1 MNSAPLV
8 HWYSA
13 QTGVSLE
20 LPSGWTQL
28 SETPG
33 AAAYSQ
39 PNVSHHPP
47 ELYAP
52 RLIIKTFAITKGATA
67 GPSEAYR
74 VLSQNT
80 HAAAPPES
88 VVQAPRELQVDGQ
101 PGSRLVLHRFD
112 ATGRKLLHYQIFV
125 QLHQHL
131 CSITGIGEAGR
142 DTQLLPLFDAATASI
157 RFIVSPRPTGNV
169 EG

>member
-1 MNSAPLV
+1 MNSAPFT

-33 AAAYSQ
+33 AAAYS
-39 PNVSHHPP
+39 HPTPSQQLP
-47 ELYAP
+47 EPYAP
-52 RLIIKTFAITKGATA
+52 RFIIKTFAITASAAA

-88 VVQAPRELQVDGQ
+88 VVQSPQEMQVDGQ

-131 CSITGIGEAGR
+131 CSITGIGEAGHEAL
-142 DTQLLPLFDAATASI
+142 LLPLFDAAATSV
-157 RFIVSPRPTGNV
+157 RFIVSPRPTGNA